1 MRNLHCRWCGGKIMI
16 KFLIGII
23 LMPFALIAAAITVA
37 LAKGIKK

>member
-1 MRNLHCRWCGGKIMI
+1 MI

-37 LAKGIKK
+37 LVVGVVKGIKKEIFG